1 MLKKFFSVLCVVAV
15 VLGLSFP
22 ISSHASEVNYGE
34 NEKPIDW
41 KYGTDVT
48 VDKNQ
53 VQMAEKL
60 STYFEE
66 NTDGTVDFTA
76 DKETLMDIGIS
87 ENDAELMASI
97 NSDDLSFNEEKQEQQ
112 IQGFVGLHLKL
123 GPKVRAMNAIVAGAF
138 AAGYVGWHVKKIAAA
153 GPWGAGAAAAITAS
167 TAGVVGWAVKNK
179 LKKVNVG
186 VNIARV
192 SLSYTVRIP

>member
-1 MLKKFFSVLCVVAV
+1 MLKKFFPVLCVVAV

-41 KYGTDVT
+41 KYGTDVI

-53 VQMAEKL
+53 VQMAEQL

-66 NTDGTVDFTA
+66 NTDGTVDFNA
-76 DKETLMDIGIS
+76 VKETLMDIGIS

-112 IQGFVGLHLKL
+112 IQGFVGFYLKL

-138 AAGYVGWHVKKIAAA
+138 AAV
-153 GPWGAGAAAAITAS
+153 ITAS
-167 TAGVVGWAVKNK
+167 TAGVVGWVVKNK

-186 VNIARV
+186 INIARV
-192 SLSYTVRIP
+192 SLS

>member
-41 KYGTDVT
+41 KYGTDVI

-66 NTDGTVDFTA
+66 NTDGTVDFNA
-76 DKETLMDIGIS
+76 VKETLMDIGIS
-87 ENDAELMASI
+87 QN
-97 NSDDLSFNEEKQEQQ
+97 
-112 IQGFVGLHLKL
+112 HL
-123 GPKVRAMNAIVAGAF
+123 N
-138 AAGYVGWHVKKIAAA
+138 
-153 GPWGAGAAAAITAS
+153 
-167 TAGVVGWAVKNK
+167 
-179 LKKVNVG
+179 
-186 VNIARV
+186 
-192 SLSYTVRIP
+192 